1 MSAMEA
7 TATRAVPDRD
17 SEQWVAQ
24 LRVGHPRHDQ
34 AVVRLHGVLG
44 RVALSELWRRRRQ
57 LGSVNGP
64 ELDDLAQQAAD
75 DALVTILDRLDDFR
89 GLSRFTTWVYKFG
102 LLEAAVKLRRRAWQ
116 GREVP
121 LELVPLA
128 RVQRERIP
136 A

>member
-57 LGSVNGP
+57 LGEIG
-64 ELDDLAQQAAD
+64 ELSSPPLTLA
-75 DALVTILDRLDDFR
+75 VFRL
-89 GLSRFTTWVYKFG
+89 
-102 LLEAAVKLRRRAWQ
+102 AV
-116 GREVP
+116 
-121 LELVPLA
+121 
-128 RVQRERIP
+128 IHS
-136 A
+136 